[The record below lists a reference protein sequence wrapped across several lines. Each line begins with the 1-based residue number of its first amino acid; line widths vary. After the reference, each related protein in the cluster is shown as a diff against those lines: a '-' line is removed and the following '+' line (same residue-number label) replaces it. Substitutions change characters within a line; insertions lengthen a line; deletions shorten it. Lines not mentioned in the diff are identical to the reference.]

1 VGVVLPRLSGG
12 EGDLG
17 EQEDEKGGGEQR
29 RKKEEEEEK
38 LCVCVCEGG
47 PKTKTRRIGRRTGT
61 SWTGWLTLVVI
72 FGWWITVAE
81 TKGFGNEETMCIM
94 KS

>member
-1 VGVVLPRLSGG
+1 MVLPRLSGG

-38 LCVCVCEGG
+38 LCVCVKGAQKRKQGELEGG
-47 PKTKTRRIGRRTGT
+47 RELHGQVG
-61 SWTGWLTLVVI
+61 SHL
-72 FGWWITVAE
+72 
-81 TKGFGNEETMCIM
+81 
-94 KS
+94 S

>member
-1 VGVVLPRLSGG
+1 MLANLRGRVGVVPSRLSGG

-38 LCVCVCEGG
+38 LCVCV
-47 PKTKTRRIGRRTGT
+47 
-61 SWTGWLTLVVI
+61 
-72 FGWWITVAE
+72 
-81 TKGFGNEETMCIM
+81 
-94 KS
+94 